1 MNKSFNYFHLSFVAF
16 IIIRRKY
23 RRREVIEQIKTDLVP
38 SHIIIRKSSDYT
50 LNDLDTAASAVE
62 EIKNEFEVLEDFIA
76 NHVTNKVDTSFA
88 NIVFWLIRQFRR
100 R

>member
-1 MNKSFNYFHLSFVAF
+1 M
-16 IIIRRKY
+16 IRRKY
-23 RRREVIEQIKTDLVP
+23 RRRDIIEQIKTDLVP
-38 SHIIIRKSSDYT
+38 SHIIIRKSSNYT